1 MRVAPSLCM
10 AFKGTVPSDL
20 WIKYNQDSGK
30 HLMELDMFIAL
41 EINDRISEATQ
52 QASKKSSSGLSPLTA
67 NDASSV
73 VARRNARREARRKQQ
88 GLNDT

>member
-1 MRVAPSLCM
+1 M
-10 AFKGTVPSDL
+10 AFKGTLPSDL
-20 WIKYNQDSGK
+20 WVKYNQDGGT

-41 EINDRISEATQ
+41 EINDRVLEASQ
-52 QASKKSSSGLSPLTA
+52 KASKKSSSGLSPLSA